1 VKVDIELMLVK
12 YARLVDHFI
21 LEHLS
26 GTPESLYQAALHL
39 VKAGGKRLRP
49 AIAMLV
55 ANMLGGIEAESR
67 ALPLAAAIEVSHT
80 FTLIHDDIMDRDD
93 YRRGVPTVHK
103 LWGESWAILAGD
115 LLHAYAYKFIVSSV
129 DHGLSKSE
137 AHEAMKVLTTA
148 GIKVSRGQAYD
159 LLLEKTLDVTVADYL
174 DMVYHKTGAIMEA
187 SAKLGAVA
195 ARAESEVVELLGQYG
210 SLLGVAFQVR
220 DDYLG
225 MFGDPEKTGKPIYS
239 DLRRGKKTLL
249 AIYALSKLKGEERE
263 FLVKLLDPN
272 TPKSLEDLERGAML
286 VKESGAADEALRL
299 SRVYADRAKEILL
312 SLRNVVN
319 EDAREALL
327 VLTEYAI
334 TRDR

>member
-1 VKVDIELMLVK
+1 MEEVIELTLAK
-12 YARLVDHFI
+12 YARVVDHFI
-21 LEHLS
+21 YEHLT

-49 AIAMLV
+49 AIVMLV
-55 ANMLGGIEAESR
+55 ASMLGGVEAESR

-93 YRRGVPTVHK
+93 FRRGVPTVHK
-103 LWGESWAILAGD
+103 VWGESWAILAGD

-129 DHGLSKSE
+129 DYGLSKAE
-137 AHEAMKVLTTA
+137 AHEAMRVLTTA

-159 LLLEKTLDVTVADYL
+159 LLFEKTWDVTVADYL
-174 DMVYHKTGAIMEA
+174 DMVYHKTGALMEA
-187 SAKLGAVA
+187 SAKLGAIA
-195 ARAESEVVELLGQYG
+195 ARSEPEVVELLGQYG
-210 SLLGVAFQVR
+210 SLLGVAFQIR

-225 MFGDPEKTGKPIYS
+225 VFGDPQKTGKPVYS

-249 AIYALSKLKGEERE
+249 VIYAISRLPEEEKR
-263 FLVKLLDPN
+263 FLIRLLDPN

-286 VKESGAADEALRL
+286 IKESGAVDEALSL
-299 SRVYADRAKEILL
+299 ANVYAGRAKEILL
-312 SLRNVVN
+312 GLKNVVN
-319 EDAREALL
+319 ENARRTLLAL
-327 VLTEYAI
+327 TDYAV